1 MPSPPA
7 EAVAASR
14 RLAARV
20 VDDVAAAGG
29 WIGFDRYMARV
40 LYEPVLGY
48 YSGGAAKLGAAGDF
62 VTAPMISPL
71 FGQCVA
77 AQCLQWFDAPA
88 ALPRV
93 VTEFGAGGGELA
105 AQLLAA
111 FDAAGLTDLRYD
123 IVELSAELAQ
133 RQRDR
138 IACEVPQALPRVRW
152 LHELPPALSG
162 VVLGNELLDAM
173 PVRLFVLRG
182 GQVFERGVTVEP
194 GPTGDAGGEGG
205 VGGVG
210 GEGGDAGDGGDA
222 GAGEI
227 ETGGETG
234 EGGEGGRIGDQGRP
248 VRFGWRDR
256 PADPAFAGR
265 VAAALADAERQPAE
279 LPDGYLSELNEQA
292 EGWVSTI
299 AGRLERGVVLLF
311 DYGFPAAE
319 YYHPQRGAGTVM
331 CHYRHR
337 AHADPFRWP
346 GLQDITAHVQFDAI
360 ARAASS
366 AGCDLLG
373 YTTQA
378 HFLLN
383 CGLIDALSAARGGDA
398 FAAAR
403 DAAAVQRL
411 VSEAEMG
418 ELVKVIAFGRG
429 VDDDAIGFARGD
441 RRHRLVVDQQ
451 GPR

>member
-1 MPSPPA
+1 MSRDPLPSPPA
-7 EAVAASR
+7 EAAAASL

-20 VDDVAAAGG
+20 ADEVAAAGG

-40 LYEPVLGY
+40 LYEPGLGY

-77 AQCLQWFDAPA
+77 AQCLQWLDAPA

-105 AQLLAA
+105 AQLLVA

-138 IACEVPQALPRVRW
+138 IAREAPQALPRVRW
-152 LHELPPALSG
+152 LQELPSALSG
-162 VVLGNELLDAM
+162 VVLGNELLDAL

-182 GQVFERGVTVEP
+182 GQVFERGVTVE
-194 GPTGDAGGEGG
+194 
-205 VGGVG
+205 
-210 GEGGDAGDGGDA
+210 A
-222 GAGEI
+222 GA
-227 ETGGETG
+227 
-234 EGGEGGRIGDQGRP
+234 
-248 VRFGWRDR
+248 VRFAWRDR
-256 PADPAFAGR
+256 PAGPVFADR
-265 VAAALADAERQPAE
+265 VAAALADAQRQPAG

-292 EGWVSTI
+292 EGWVATI

-319 YYHPQRGAGTVM
+319 YYHPQRRDGTVM

-360 ARAASS
+360 ARAAAAS
-366 AGCDLLG
+366 GCELLG

-383 CGLIDALSAARGGDA
+383 SGLLDALSAARGDDA

-403 DAAAVQRL
+403 DSAAVQRL

-441 RRHRLVVDQQ
+441 RRHRLAVDGL

>member
-1 MPSPPA
+1 MSRDPLPSPPL
-7 EAVAASR
+7 EAIAASR

-20 VDDVAAAGG
+20 ADEVLAAGG
-29 WIGFDRYMARV
+29 WVGFDRYMARV
-40 LYEPVLGY
+40 LYEPMLGY

-77 AQCLQWFDAPA
+77 AQCLQWFDAPS

-93 VTEFGAGGGELA
+93 VTEFGAGDGELA
-105 AQLLAA
+105 AQLLGA

-133 RQRDR
+133 RQRER
-138 IACEVPQALPRVRW
+138 IARELPQALPRVRW
-152 LHELPPALSG
+152 LYELPPALSG
-162 VVLGNELLDAM
+162 VVIGNELLDAM

-182 GQVFERGVTVEP
+182 GQVFERGVTVEA
-194 GPTGDAGGEGG
+194 GAVGGGDEAGARNAGGAAVPG
-205 VGGVG
+205 
-210 GEGGDAGDGGDA
+210 AADGG
-222 GAGEI
+222 GRP
-227 ETGGETG
+227 
-234 EGGEGGRIGDQGRP
+234 GEGGRSSDHGDT
-248 VRFGWRDR
+248 VRFAWRDR

-265 VAAALADAERQPAE
+265 VAAALADAGRPPAE

-292 EGWVSTI
+292 EGWVATV

-311 DYGFPAAE
+311 DYGFPAGE

-360 ARAASS
+360 ARAASV

-383 CGLIDALSAARGGDA
+383 CGLIDAVSAARGDDA

-429 VDDDAIGFARGD
+429 VEDDAVGFARGD
-441 RRHRLVVDQQ
+441 RRHRLAVDQE
-451 GPR
+451 PR